1 MFDTQ
6 STSATQNAHAAVVD
20 PTVLPAQEV
29 EYSAGRRVRRWVAE
43 LVRQPGLVLSLLWVL
58 LVIAWAAAP
67 TVFTSYDPIAA
78 NAAHSLRGPSGTYW
92 FGTDNLGRDLYSRVV
107 FGTRQSMQA
116 SVVAVGLSLA
126 LGAILGMAAG
136 YLGRWV
142 DDLAMRV
149 VDVLIAIP
157 GLLLSMAVVSILG
170 FGVTNVA
177 LAVGV
182 AGIPG
187 FARIIRAEV
196 LRIKSSTYF
205 DAAQASGTRTL
216 AILVRHVVPN
226 ATGPVLVLAALELG
240 GAVLSVSA
248 LSFLGY
254 GSTPP
259 APEWGSLV
267 SQGRDYMGTA
277 WWLTTFPGL
286 VVALTVLAANRI
298 GRALE
303 RTGVEA

>member
-1 MFDTQ
+1 MFDVVNTQ
-6 STSATQNAHAAVVD
+6 LPPAGTDRTADQEVAHTRGERIRRRAAVV
-20 PTVLPAQEV
+20 
-29 EYSAGRRVRRWVAE
+29 
-43 LVRQPGLVLSLLWVL
+43 VRQPGLVLSLLWALVVL
-58 LVIAWAAAP
+58 AWMVVPALFASA
-67 TVFTSYDPIAA
+67 DPLAA
-78 NAAHSLRGPSGTYW
+78 NAAHSLRAPGGGYW
-92 FGTDNLGRDLYSRVV
+92 FGTDNLGRDLFSRVV

-116 SVVAVGLSLA
+116 SLVAVGLSLVA
-126 LGAILGMAAG
+126 GGLLGMVAG
-136 YLGRWV
+136 YVGRWV
-142 DDLAMRV
+142 DDLVMRV

-182 AGIPG
+182 AGVPG
-187 FARIIRAEV
+187 FARIVRAEV

-205 DAAQASGTRTL
+205 DAARASGTRTYVTL
-216 AILVRHVVPN
+216 LRHVVPN
-226 ATGPVLVLAALELG
+226 ASGPVLVLAALELG

-254 GSTPP
+254 GSAPP

-267 SQGRDYMGTA
+267 SQGRDYLATA
-277 WWLTTFPGL
+277 WWLTTFPGMA
-286 VVALTVLAANRI
+286 VALTVLAANRI

-303 RTGVEA
+303 RTGAES